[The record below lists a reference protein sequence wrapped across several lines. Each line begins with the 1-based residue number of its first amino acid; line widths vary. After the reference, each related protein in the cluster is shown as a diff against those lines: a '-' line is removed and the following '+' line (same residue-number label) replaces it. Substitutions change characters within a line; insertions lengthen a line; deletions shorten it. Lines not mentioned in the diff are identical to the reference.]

1 MKKLLLWVWL
11 LPCMAVAQTDSLD
24 IKIGQMIM
32 MGLDDFTK
40 LDKSQP
46 MFRSIQNGM
55 LGGVILFEKHI
66 NKRHPFKQLN
76 KITKYIQEIA
86 PSPVLISIDEEG
98 GRVNRLKPKYG
109 FPWTISAQCLGDL
122 DNQDSTQYYT
132 GQSARMMMKLGIN
145 MNLAPNVDVNINP
158 NNPVIGNKERSYSE
172 DYKLVTKHAD
182 LMVDEQKKYG
192 LINVLKH
199 FPGHGSSASDT
210 HLGIADVSSSWKWEE
225 LFPYRSLIDS
235 GNIQA
240 IMTAH
245 IVNERL
251 DESRKPATLSKKIMT
266 ELLRDFMG
274 YKGVIISDDLQMHA
288 ISKHFG
294 FEEAIVLSI
303 NAGVDILTFANNT
316 ELTEKITVEYIHGVI
331 KKSVLNGEISTKRI
345 NESFQRINKL
355 KKELL

>member
-1 MKKLLLWVWL
+1 MNRTLLFLCL
-11 LPCMAVAQTDSLD
+11 LPNIGFAQQDSLD

-46 MFRSIQNGM
+46 MFRSIEKGM

-66 NKRHPFKQLN
+66 NKRNSAKNLN
-76 KITKYIQEIA
+76 KITNYIQEIS
-86 PSPVLISIDEEG
+86 PIPVLISIDEEG

-109 FPWTISAQCLGDL
+109 FPLTVSAQYLGHL
-122 DNQDSTQYYT
+122 DNADTTRFYT
-132 GQSARMMMKLGIN
+132 SQSAQTMIELGIN

-158 NNPVIGNKERSYSE
+158 QNPVIGSKERSYSE
-172 DYKLVTKHAD
+172 DYLLVIKHAD
-182 LMVDEQKKYG
+182 VMVDEQTNKG
-192 LINVLKH
+192 VINVLKH
-199 FPGHGSSASDT
+199 FPGHGSSTSDT
-210 HLGIADVSSSWKWEE
+210 HLGIADVSNSWKWEE

-235 GNIQA
+235 GKVQA

-266 ELLRDFMG
+266 ELLREFMG
-274 YKGVIISDDLQMHA
+274 FRGVIISDDMQMRA
-288 ISKHFG
+288 ISEHFG

-316 ELTEKITVEYIHGVI
+316 QLAERITLEYIHGVI
-331 KKSVLNGEISTKRI
+331 KKNVMLGHISHKRI
-345 NESFQRINKL
+345 NESYERIMLL
-355 KKELL
+355 KKGL